1 MSFILRKLAYLG
13 SSCNHNTIFKCPI
26 KESFFAFIFSI
37 STDSMVYENNT
48 CTRKSCNRYNRYNRC
63 KRCNRVCENCRNN
76 LRNRNSKSE

>member
-48 CTRKSCNRYNRYNRC
+48 CIRKSCNRYNRYNRC